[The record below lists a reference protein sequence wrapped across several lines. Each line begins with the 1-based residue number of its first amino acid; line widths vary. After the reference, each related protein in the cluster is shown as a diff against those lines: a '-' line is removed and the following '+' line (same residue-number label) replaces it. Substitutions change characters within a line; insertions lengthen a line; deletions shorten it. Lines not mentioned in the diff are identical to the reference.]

1 MANYTAKNVNDMQAG
16 YGGGFVKVRAELG
29 VTSFGMQV
37 IRLPPGFEDYP
48 EHDHSEDGQ
57 EEVYTA
63 LKGSGQMDIEGD
75 SIELEPGVFL
85 RIPAGTKRKLHA
97 GSEGI
102 EMLVVGAC
110 PGKTYEIN
118 EVTELTAA

>member
-1 MANYTAKNVNDMQAG
+1 MRGSEGARPPARAG
-16 YGGGFVKVRAELG
+16 ARA
-29 VTSFGMQV
+29 Q
-37 IRLPPGFEDYP
+37 P
-48 EHDHSEDGQ
+48 EGP
-57 EEVYTA
+57 
-63 LKGSGQMDIEGD
+63 SGPD
-75 SIELEPGVFL
+75 SIGLEPGVFL